1 MPTMKMKSFIPLVG
15 SLVLAWALFGCA
27 PSATA
32 EGEAGAGA
40 GSSTEAPKKEAP
52 AHVGSYKIA
61 LSAEQEK
68 QMAEADKALADLK
81 AKDPK
86 MAEGMPNPREMMDK
100 MVMELKDDGTFSI
113 AIPGA
118 SGISTATGK
127 YTLEGDKLTMTAEML
142 DGKKAEGNDAKPESA
157 KYDAAA
163 GTITLGEGAN
173 QATFKKA

>member
-1 MPTMKMKSFIPLVG
+1 MPPMKMKSFIPLVG

-32 EGEAGAGA
+32 EGETGTGT
-40 GSSTEAPKKEAP
+40 GTSTEAPKKEVP

-100 MVMELKDDGTFSI
+100 MVMELKEDGTFSI

-118 SGISTATGK
+118 NGISTATGK
-127 YTLEGDKLTMTAEML
+127 YTIEGDKITLTSEML
-142 DGKKAEGNDAKPESA
+142 DGKKAEGVDAKPQTA

-163 GTITLGEGAN
+163 GTITIGDSNG
-173 QATFKKA
+173 QVSFKKA